1 MQVPGVDKAATYVV
15 HGSPN
20 SRRDN
25 FSLNSSKLASTG
37 GSLRKPSLLIVED
50 DADQLEFLGRRFRRI
65 GFQVTAIGHPRQ
77 AMVAVSARQ
86 FDVAL
91 LDMSLPEIDGI
102 ELMARLQRMQA
113 GLPVVILSGF
123 KYPESQAKQ
132 LGAFACLVKVCPF
145 ELIKKT
151 IERAMEV
158 TQDEEVPEPSLSM
171 TGPCEQ

>member
-1 MQVPGVDKAATYVV
+1 MD
-15 HGSPN
+15 
-20 SRRDN
+20 
-25 FSLNSSKLASTG
+25 
-37 GSLRKPSLLIVED
+37 
-50 DADQLEFLGRRFRRI
+50 
-65 GFQVTAIGHPRQ
+65 GF
-77 AMVAVSARQ
+77 
-86 FDVAL
+86 
-91 LDMSLPEIDGI
+91 
-102 ELMARLQRMQA
+102 ELMKRLQRMRN

-123 KYPESQAKQ
+123 TYSESQAKK